1 MRATG
6 FEGYFGVGPH
16 YRWTDDGEKP
26 ENSWVWRVRGL
37 ATSGNNEDAMRD
49 VIGDGSCRNY
59 AELMNYIEGALKKNP
74 EIGGFIAYSEGA
86 LAAATYILEEER
98 RHHEEGRVRQIKCAM
113 FVGGWPAVRPDK
125 GFILADDGG
134 EEIIDVPTLHVV
146 GANGSD
152 ISPLSLS
159 YMDTRT
165 LIISCRSF
173 PIWL

>member
-26 ENSWVWRVRGL
+26 ENSWVWRVRDL

-49 VIGDGSCRNY
+49 IIGDGSCRNH

-98 RHHEEGRVRQIKCAM
+98 RHHEAGRVRQIKCAM

-134 EEIIDVPTLHVV
+134 GGNHRRSHP
-146 GANGSD
+146 
-152 ISPLSLS
+152 
-159 YMDTRT
+159 
-165 LIISCRSF
+165 SCCGCK
-173 PIWL
+173 W